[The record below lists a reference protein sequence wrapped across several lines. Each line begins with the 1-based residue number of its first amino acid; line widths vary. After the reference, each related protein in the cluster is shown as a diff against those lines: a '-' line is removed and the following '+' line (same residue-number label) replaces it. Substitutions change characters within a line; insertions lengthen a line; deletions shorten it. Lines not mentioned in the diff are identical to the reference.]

1 MTRLDFVRT
10 ETNSNQV
17 WLKSSHKST
26 RKEILIKYFFTTS
39 LNRGQRSFFFVSQI
53 ILKKESHNQGSKIL
67 KISNP
72 GHNVDNDLWKKRE
85 GVFNSRL

>member
-39 LNRGQRSFFFVSQI
+39 LNRRQRSFFCVANY
-53 ILKKESHNQGSKIL
+53 LKKRKSQ
-67 KISNP
+67 P
-72 GHNVDNDLWKKRE
+72 GFENFENFEPWSQR
-85 GVFNSRL
+85 

>member
-39 LNRGQRSFFFVSQI
+39 LNRGQRSFFLCRKLF
-53 ILKKESHNQGSKIL
+53 K
-67 KISNP
+67 
-72 GHNVDNDLWKKRE
+72 KKRKSQPGFE
-85 GVFNSRL
+85 NFENFEPWSQR